1 MYAIIT
7 RGPRSTRLRLRA
19 ASNRGEGRAR
29 KREFSNLGNHKPRKF
44 RYPDGVIAFKS
55 IGRRGR
61 GQGNESTI
69 YEADSRALTSL
80 FRCHS
85 RIFIGGPFIFPCL
98 AQLQNALVN
107 REAYVNY
114 ANERPGRASADG
126 QLTIIRKIN
135 A

>member
-1 MYAIIT
+1 M
-7 RGPRSTRLRLRA
+7 
-19 ASNRGEGRAR
+19 GRATAR
-29 KREFSNLGNHKPRKF
+29 REFSKFQEIVNHGNF
-44 RYPDGVIAFKS
+44 VIQTGLSRLKVSSGA
-55 IGRRGR
+55 GE
-61 GQGNESTI
+61 GNESTI

-80 FRCHS
+80 FQP
-85 RIFIGGPFIFPCL
+85 PFPVCEYLSAVRSFFPCL

-114 ANERPGRASADG
+114 ANERPGRTSGADG